1 MGEEEYERYKIGQAE
16 AWLRHVLRLGNRCR
30 ALRAEIEAQRELASG
45 LRGLDYSAPAVSAST
60 TADTLPNAVSRLLD
74 GIKDYCIE
82 LAGYVDEQEAAHKA
96 LKGLEDSREAECL
109 TLYYLCGRKWS
120 DVAKAM
126 SYSVDTV
133 MELRRSGLLHAYDV
147 MPLEWRD
154 PMHPAV

>member
-1 MGEEEYERYKIGQAE
+1 MGEEMERYKIGQAE

-45 LRGLDYSAPAVSAST
+45 LRGLDYSAPAVSASP
-60 TADTLPNAVSRLLD
+60 TADTIPNAVSRLLD
-74 GIKDYCIE
+74 GIRDYCTE
-82 LAGYVDEQEAAHKA
+82 LQEYASEQEAAHKA
-96 LKGLEDSREAECL
+96 LKGLEDAREAECL

-120 DVAKAM
+120 EVARSM
-126 SYSVDTV
+126 DYSVDTV